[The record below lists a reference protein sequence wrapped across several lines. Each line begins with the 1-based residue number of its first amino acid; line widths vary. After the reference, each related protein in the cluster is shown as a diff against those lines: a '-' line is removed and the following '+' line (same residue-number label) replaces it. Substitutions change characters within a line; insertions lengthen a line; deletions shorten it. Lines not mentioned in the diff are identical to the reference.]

1 MPFSLSGQSAAT
13 GFYERLTNMKKI
25 PIGLIGLGNIGTGVA
40 KLLHQNEK
48 IIAERLGAKLVLKK
62 IADINLKSARELKLP
77 ESMLTLNAR
86 EIIDDP
92 EISIVIELVGGYE
105 PARTFVLEAIKN
117 GKHVIT
123 ANKAMLA
130 TYGNQIFAAAQKK
143 GVDVGFEASVGGTIP
158 IIKTLKESMAANK
171 FNSIV
176 GIMNGTCNF
185 ILTKMTD
192 EGKPFDVVLQEAQKL
207 GFAEADPTFDIEGID
222 TSHKMAIVLSLAYG
236 KKVKL
241 KDIYLEGITKTSALD
256 IAFAKELGYRIKL
269 LAIGR
274 LRDGEVEARIHPTMI
289 PVTHLLANVN
299 RNYNAFHLVGDAS
312 GPVFLFGQGA
322 GMMPTASAVFS
333 DIFDCAR
340 NLLKGVSGRVP
351 SRAISETAMENITM
365 VPMEDLETK
374 YYFRFSVLDRP
385 GVLSKISG
393 ILGEHNI
400 SLEAVI
406 QKAREKAGPVPIVMT
421 TYKAREKDVR
431 HALKKIDRLSVVKG
445 KTVLIRIEDE
455 L

>member
-1 MPFSLSGQSAAT
+1 
-13 GFYERLTNMKKI
+13 MKNI
-25 PIGLIGLGNIGTGVA
+25 SIGLIGMGNIGTGVV
-40 KLLHQNEK
+40 KLLRQNEK
-48 IIAERLGAKLVLKK
+48 LIAQRLGAKLVLKK

-77 ESMLTLNAR
+77 EAMLTLNAS
-86 EIIDDP
+86 EIIEDP

-130 TYGNQIFAAAQKK
+130 TYGNQIFAQAQKK
-143 GVDVGFEASVGGTIP
+143 AVDVGFEASVGGTIP
-158 IIKTLKESMAANK
+158 IIKTLRESMAANR

-192 EGKPFDVVLQEAQKL
+192 ERKPFDVVLQKAQKL

-222 TSHKMAIVLSLAYG
+222 TSHKMAIVLALAYG

-241 KDIYLEGITKTSALD
+241 KDIYLEGITKTSSLD

-274 LRDGEVEARIHPTMI
+274 LRDNEVEARIHPTMI
-289 PVTHLLANVN
+289 PATHLLANVN

-312 GPVFLFGQGA
+312 GPIFLFGQGA

-340 NLLKGVSGRVP
+340 NLVKGVSGRVP
-351 SRAISETAMENITM
+351 SRAISEAAMTNIAM
-365 VPMEDLETK
+365 VPMEDIETK

-385 GVLSKISG
+385 GVLSQISG

-400 SLEAVI
+400 SLESVI

-431 HALKKIDRLSVVKG
+431 QALKKIDRLAVVKG

>member
-1 MPFSLSGQSAAT
+1 
-13 GFYERLTNMKKI
+13 MKKI
-25 PIGLIGLGNIGTGVA
+25 SIGLIGMGNIGTGVV
-40 KLLHQNEK
+40 KLLRQNEK
-48 IIAERLGAKLVLKK
+48 LIAERLGAKLVLKK
-62 IADINLKSARELKLP
+62 IADVNLKAARELKLP
-77 ESMLTLNAR
+77 KSMLTLNAKDV
-86 EIIDDP
+86 IDDP
-92 EISIVIELVGGYE
+92 EISVVIELVGGYE
-105 PARTFVLEAIKN
+105 PARTFVLESIRN

-130 TYGNQIFAAAQKK
+130 TYGNQIFTAAQKK
-143 GVDVGFEASVGGTIP
+143 GVDIGFEASVGGTIP
-158 IIKTLKESMAANK
+158 IIKTLKESMAANR

-185 ILTKMTD
+185 ILTQMTD
-192 EGKPFDVVLQEAQKL
+192 EGKSFDVVLQEAQEL

-241 KDIYLEGITKTSALD
+241 KDIFLEGITKVSSLD

-274 LRDGEVEARIHPTMI
+274 LQGNEVEARIHPTMI

-340 NLLKGVSGRVP
+340 NLVKGVSGRVP
-351 SRAISETAMENITM
+351 LRAINEADMTDIKLVPVDNI
-365 VPMEDLETK
+365 ETK

-400 SLEAVI
+400 SLESVI
-406 QKAREKAGPVPIVMT
+406 QKARKKAGPVPIVMT

-431 HALKKIDRLSVVKG
+431 QALKKIDRLAVVKG

>member
-1 MPFSLSGQSAAT
+1 LGRQAAFYGFSVEIEG
-13 GFYERLTNMKKI
+13 EKMKKI
-25 PIGLIGLGNIGTGVA
+25 SIGLIGLGNIGTGVV
-40 KLLHQNEK
+40 KLLQQNEK
-48 IIAERLGAKLVLKK
+48 LIEQKLGAKLVLKK
-62 IADINLKSARELKLP
+62 IADINITSPRGIKISKSI
-77 ESMLTLNAR
+77 LTTNAR
-86 EIIDDP
+86 EILNDP
-92 EISIVIELVGGYE
+92 EISIVIELMGGYE
-105 PARTFVLEAIKN
+105 PARTFVLEAVKN
-117 GKHVIT
+117 GKHVVT

-130 TYGNQIFAAAQKK
+130 TYGNEIFPAAQKK
-143 GVDVGFEASVGGTIP
+143 SVDIGFEASVGGTIP
-158 IIKTLKESMAANK
+158 IIKTLKESLVANK
-171 FNSIV
+171 INSII

-192 EGKPFDVVLQEAQKL
+192 EAKSFDVVLKEAQQL

-236 KKVKL
+236 KKVNL
-241 KDIYLEGITKTSALD
+241 KDIYLEGITKISGED

-274 LRDGEVEARIHPTMI
+274 LRGDAVEARIHPTMI
-289 PVTHLLANVN
+289 SSGHLLANVN

-333 DIFDCAR
+333 DILDSAR
-340 NLLKGVSGRVP
+340 NVMKGIAGRVP
-351 SRAISETAMENITM
+351 LRSINETGMKDIKLIPMDNI
-365 VPMEDLETK
+365 ETK

-400 SLEAVI
+400 SLASVI
-406 QKAREKAGPVPIVMT
+406 QKAQEEAGPVPIVMT
-421 TYKAREKDVR
+421 TYKAKEKDVR
-431 HALKKIDRLSVVKG
+431 QALKKIDKLEVVRD

>member
-1 MPFSLSGQSAAT
+1 
-13 GFYERLTNMKKI
+13 MKKI
-25 PIGLIGLGNIGTGVA
+25 SIGLIGLGNIGTGVV
-40 KLLHQNEK
+40 KLLQQNEK
-48 IIAERLGAKLVLKK
+48 LITQKLGARLVLKK
-62 IADINLKSARELKLP
+62 IADINITSPRGIKIDRSLLTKDARDI
-77 ESMLTLNAR
+77 LN
-86 EIIDDP
+86 DP
-92 EISIVIELVGGYE
+92 DMSIVIELMGGYE
-105 PARTFVLEAIKN
+105 PARTFVLEAIQN
-117 GKHVIT
+117 GKHVVT

-130 TYGNQIFAAAQKK
+130 TYGNEIFPAAQHR

-158 IIKTLKESMAANK
+158 IIKTLKEALVANK
-171 FNSIV
+171 INSIV

-192 EGKPFDVVLQEAQKL
+192 EGKPFDVVLKEAQDL

-236 KKVKL
+236 KKVNL
-241 KDIYLEGITKTSALD
+241 KKIYLEGITKISALD

-269 LAIGR
+269 LAIGM
-274 LRDGEVEARIHPTMI
+274 LKGEAVEARIHPTMI
-289 PVTHLLANVN
+289 ESEHLLANVN

-333 DIFDCAR
+333 DIIDCAR
-340 NLLKGVSGRVP
+340 NVLHGISGRVP
-351 SRAISETAMENITM
+351 LRSINETGMKDIRLI
-365 VPMEDLETK
+365 PMDDIETK

-393 ILGEHNI
+393 ILGRHNI
-400 SLEAVI
+400 SLATVI
-406 QKAREKAGPVPIVMT
+406 QKAREEAGPVPIVMT

-431 HALKKIDRLSVVKG
+431 EALKKIDRLDVVKD
-445 KTVLIRIEDE
+445 KTVIIRIEDE

>member
-1 MPFSLSGQSAAT
+1 
-13 GFYERLTNMKKI
+13 MKNI
-25 PIGLIGLGNIGTGVA
+25 SIGLIGLGNIGTGVV
-40 KLLHQNEK
+40 KLLQQNEK
-48 IIAERLGAKLVLKK
+48 LIAQKLGAKLILKK
-62 IADINLKSARELKLP
+62 IADINVTAPRGVKIAKGL
-77 ESMLTLNAR
+77 LTTNAGD
-86 EIIDDP
+86 IINDP
-92 EISIVIELVGGYE
+92 DIAIVIELIGGYE
-105 PARTFVLEAIKN
+105 PARTFVLESIKK
-117 GKHVIT
+117 GKHVVT

-130 TYGNQIFAAAQKK
+130 TYGNDIFPAAQKK
-143 GVDVGFEASVGGTIP
+143 GVDIGFEASVGGTIP
-158 IIKTLKESMAANK
+158 IIKTLKESLVANK
-171 FNSIV
+171 INSIV

-192 EGKPFDVVLQEAQKL
+192 EGKPFDVVLKEAQQL

-236 KKVKL
+236 KKVNL
-241 KDIYLEGITKTSALD
+241 KNIFLEGITRISSSD

-274 LRDGEVEARIHPTMI
+274 LKGEAVEARIHPTMI
-289 PVTHLLANVN
+289 PSGHLLANVN
-299 RNYNAFHLVGDAS
+299 RNYNAFHIVGDAS

-333 DIFDCAR
+333 DILDSAR
-340 NLLKGVSGRVP
+340 NVMKGISGRVP
-351 SRAISETAMENITM
+351 LRSIDETGMKDIKL
-365 VPMEDLETK
+365 VPMDNIETK

-400 SLEAVI
+400 SLASVI
-406 QKAREKAGPVPIVMT
+406 QKAREEAGPVPIVMT

-431 HALKKIDRLSVVKG
+431 QALKKIDRLKVVRD
-445 KTVLIRIEDE
+445 KTIVIRIEDD

>member
-1 MPFSLSGQSAAT
+1 
-13 GFYERLTNMKKI
+13 MKNI
-25 PIGLIGLGNIGTGVA
+25 SIGLIGLGNIGTGVV
-40 KLLHQNEK
+40 KLLQQNEK
-48 IIAERLGAKLVLKK
+48 LIAQKLGANLILKK
-62 IADINLKSARELKLP
+62 IADINVTAPRGVKIAKGL
-77 ESMLTLNAR
+77 LTTNAR
-86 EIIDDP
+86 DIINDP
-92 EISIVIELVGGYE
+92 EIAIVIELIGGYE
-105 PARTFVLEAIKN
+105 PARTFVLESIEK
-117 GKHVIT
+117 GKHVVT

-130 TYGNQIFAAAQKK
+130 TYGNDIFPAAQKK
-143 GVDVGFEASVGGTIP
+143 GVDIGFEASVGGTIP
-158 IIKTLKESMAANK
+158 IIKTLKESLVANK
-171 FNSIV
+171 INSIV

-192 EGKPFDVVLQEAQKL
+192 EGKPFDVVLKEAQQL

-236 KKVKL
+236 KKVNL
-241 KDIYLEGITKTSALD
+241 KNIFLEGITRISSSD

-274 LRDGEVEARIHPTMI
+274 LKGEDVEARIHPTMI
-289 PVTHLLANVN
+289 PSGHLLANVN

-333 DIFDCAR
+333 DILDSAR
-340 NLLKGVSGRVP
+340 NVMKGISGRVP
-351 SRAISETAMENITM
+351 LRSIDEAGMKDIKL
-365 VPMEDLETK
+365 VPMDNIETK

-400 SLEAVI
+400 SLASVI
-406 QKAREKAGPVPIVMT
+406 QKAREEAGPVPIVMT

-431 HALKKIDRLSVVKG
+431 QALKKIDRLKVVRD
-445 KTVLIRIEDE
+445 KTIVIRIEDD

>member
-1 MPFSLSGQSAAT
+1 
-13 GFYERLTNMKKI
+13 MKNI
-25 PIGLIGLGNIGTGVA
+25 SIGLIGFGNIGTGVV
-40 KLLHQNEK
+40 KLLRQNEK
-48 IIAERLGAKLVLKK
+48 LITQKLGAKIVLKK
-62 IADINLKSARELKLP
+62 IADINITSTRGIKVSP
-77 ESMLTLNAR
+77 NVLTTNAQEILN
-86 EIIDDP
+86 DP
-92 EISIVIELVGGYE
+92 EISIVIELMGGYE

-117 GKHVIT
+117 GKHVVT

-130 TYGNQIFAAAQKK
+130 TYGNEIFPAAQKE
-143 GVDVGFEASVGGTIP
+143 GVDIGFEASVGGTIP
-158 IIKTLKESMAANK
+158 IIKTLKEALVANK
-171 FNSIV
+171 INSIV

-192 EGKPFDVVLQEAQKL
+192 EGKPFDVVLKEAQQL

-236 KKVKL
+236 RKVNL
-241 KDIYLEGITKTSALD
+241 KEIYLEGITKISSED

-269 LAIGR
+269 LAIGM
-274 LRDGEVEARIHPTMI
+274 LKGDAVEARIHPTMI
-289 PVTHLLANVN
+289 ASGHLLANVN

-333 DIFDCAR
+333 DILDSAR
-340 NLLKGVSGRVP
+340 NVMKGISGRVP
-351 SRAISETAMENITM
+351 LRSITETGMKNIKLI
-365 VPMEDLETK
+365 PMDNVETK

-400 SLEAVI
+400 SLATVI
-406 QKAREKAGPVPIVMT
+406 QKARGEAGPVPIVMT
-421 TYKAREKDVR
+421 TYKAKEKDVR
-431 HALKKIDRLSVVKG
+431 QALKKIDKLNIVRD
-445 KTVLIRIEDE
+445 KTIIIRIEDE

>member
-1 MPFSLSGQSAAT
+1 
-13 GFYERLTNMKKI
+13 MKNI
-25 PIGLIGLGNIGTGVA
+25 SIGLIGLGNIGTGVV
-40 KLLHQNEK
+40 KLLQQNEK
-48 IIAERLGAKLVLKK
+48 LIAEKLGAKLILKK
-62 IADINLKSARELKLP
+62 IADINLTAPRGVKISKDLLTKDAR
-77 ESMLTLNAR
+77 N
-86 EIIDDP
+86 IINDP
-92 EISIVIELVGGYE
+92 EISIVIELIGGYE
-105 PARTFVLEAIKN
+105 PARSFVLESIKN
-117 GKHVIT
+117 GKHVVT

-130 TYGNQIFAAAQKK
+130 TYGNDIFPAAQRK
-143 GVDVGFEASVGGTIP
+143 GVDIGFEASVGGTIP
-158 IIKTLKESMAANK
+158 IIKTLKESLVANK
-171 FNSIV
+171 INSIV

-192 EGKPFDVVLQEAQKL
+192 EGKPFDVVLKEAQQL

-236 KKVKL
+236 KKVNL
-241 KDIYLEGITKTSALD
+241 KNIFLEGITKISSSD

-274 LRDGEVEARIHPTMI
+274 LKGDAVEARIHPTMI
-289 PVTHLLANVN
+289 PSGHLLANVN

-333 DIFDCAR
+333 DILDSAR
-340 NLLKGVSGRVP
+340 NVMKGISGRVP
-351 SRAISETAMENITM
+351 LRSINETGMKDIKL
-365 VPMEDLETK
+365 VPMDHVETK

-393 ILGEHNI
+393 ILGDHNI
-400 SLEAVI
+400 SLASVI
-406 QKAREKAGPVPIVMT
+406 QKAREEAGPVPIVMT

-431 HALKKIDRLSVVKG
+431 KALKKIDKLSVVRG